1 MVELT
6 LDLTKL
12 FEFASRSDTYDS
24 ARGKFQAG
32 LASGMCWL
40 FVNSGIKKISDC
52 GISRDVL
59 AMKQISWRECQ
70 SEMENE
76 AINRADLIVTALFWI
91 SSLPNVLI
99 VAPVAD
105 TDASTRKMMT
115 CLIPVRKDRWRFP
128 LFIAGIDACFSK
140 LAAVHSFADH
150 FFWRRLREAMWW
162 LMDNVHLP
170 LIYCRVQEIRVSHP

>member
-1 MVELT
+1 
-6 LDLTKL
+6 
-12 FEFASRSDTYDS
+12 
-24 ARGKFQAG
+24 
-32 LASGMCWL
+32 
-40 FVNSGIKKISDC
+40 
-52 GISRDVL
+52 
-59 AMKQISWRECQ
+59 
-70 SEMENE
+70 MENE

-140 LAAVHSFADH
+140 LAAVHSFADQWPRGWAEASSSPCPLSL
-150 FFWRRLREAMWW
+150 FPVSARSARR
-162 LMDNVHLP
+162 
-170 LIYCRVQEIRVSHP
+170 I